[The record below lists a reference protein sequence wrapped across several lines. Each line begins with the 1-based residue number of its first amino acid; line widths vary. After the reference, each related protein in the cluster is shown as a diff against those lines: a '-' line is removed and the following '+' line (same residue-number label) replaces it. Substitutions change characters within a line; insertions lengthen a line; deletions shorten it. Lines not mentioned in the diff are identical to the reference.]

1 MKYISLDFSF
11 ILIPVLFVFQVG
23 QDGQVVRRPTGANME
38 LNFNP
43 GFYISLFQI
52 IFQIAFSILF
62 RASPTQIVGKI
73 SLTEFSFKAFRS
85 EIKFHT
91 NPGLSHPS
99 FNQPNPEQSHLI

>member
-1 MKYISLDFSF
+1 MKYVSLDFSF
-11 ILIPVLFVFQVG
+11 ILIPVLFFFQVS

-62 RASPTQIVGKI
+62 RPSNTQIVGKI

-91 NPGLSHPS
+91 NPGLSYPS
-99 FNQPNPEQSHLI
+99 FKQPNPEQSHLI

>member
-1 MKYISLDFSF
+1 MKYVSLDFSF

-23 QDGQVVRRPTGANME
+23 QDGQVALRPTGANME

-52 IFQIAFSILF
+52 IFQIAFS
-62 RASPTQIVGKI
+62 RPSNTQILGKI
-73 SLTEFSFKAFRS
+73 SLPEFSFKAFRS

-91 NPGLSHPS
+91 NPRLSHPS
-99 FNQPNPEQSHLI
+99 FNQPNPEQSH